1 MKRFFTLQEA
11 RAALQTI
18 RPWVA
23 EILDIRRSILESRPE
38 VWPVIEKSMGNGGS
52 QAASRLVVGFERLE
66 ALVERIRELGVLIKD
81 VNTGLLDFPSLR
93 DGRQVYLCWRY
104 GEDDIRY
111 WHDVDAGFAGRQP
124 IQ

>member
-1 MKRFFTLQEA
+1 MKRYFTLQEA
-11 RAALQTI
+11 KAALQTI

-23 EILDIRRSILESRPE
+23 EILEIRRSILESRPE

-52 QAASRLVVGFERLE
+52 RVASRLVVGFERLE
-66 ALVERIRELGVLIKD
+66 ALVERIQELGVLIKD

-93 DGRQVYLCWRY
+93 EGRQVYLCWRY
-104 GEDDIRY
+104 GEEDIRY